1 MWKSSLLQPKLIR
14 NMSQSW
20 RSFTQTPLESVNI
33 PPAQRRFT
41 AERLR
46 WNVLECC
53 WMLNGNGGDE
63 SDAFICPFLFSTKL
77 KKHPQKT
84 DFQGQNIF
92 SLNVTED
99 IASVL
104 VTAHALHMALA
115 FSHYIWHSDRVTTSH
130 KVEDMQGYNAVNPRL
145 WISIKLRKPRNPE
158 VLLMKKKKN
167 NDNETQM
174 RFKCELALSTNSV

>member
-1 MWKSSLLQPKLIR
+1 MVVMKALHSFVLSYSAPNRKSI
-14 NMSQSW
+14 
-20 RSFTQTPLESVNI
+20 
-33 PPAQRRFT
+33 
-41 AERLR
+41 
-46 WNVLECC
+46 
-53 WMLNGNGGDE
+53 
-63 SDAFICPFLFSTKL
+63 L
-77 KKHPQKT
+77 KKT

-158 VLLMKKKKN
+158 VLLMKTMTKKQWQW
-167 NDNETQM
+167 DSNEIQM
-174 RFKCELALSTNSV
+174 WIGTFHKQCTELSQWSHLDKRLMKGCV